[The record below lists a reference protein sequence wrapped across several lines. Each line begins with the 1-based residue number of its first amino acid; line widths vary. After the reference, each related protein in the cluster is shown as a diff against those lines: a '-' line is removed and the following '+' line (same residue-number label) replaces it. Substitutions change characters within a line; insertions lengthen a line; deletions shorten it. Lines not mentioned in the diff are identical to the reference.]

1 MFPRLHVL
9 PLLVLLASGCNKEE
23 AAQVEEMPAKEHAE
37 GLYIQGTSQ
46 YLQGKFDEALLSFSE
61 MRKLA
66 PTDPRL
72 PAAVGEVYLSQGK
85 LPEATKEFEAALKLD
100 PKRSTNW
107 SRLGFIHAQLGK
119 REEAIAELRK
129 AVELNPRDFNALE
142 QLGEIHLKDKQVDEA
157 VRDFTL
163 AAEVAPDSLKAGLL
177 QRAVDTLLQQG
188 RHGDLLPLLQKA
200 TTQGIRTPEILTA
213 LGDEQVRA
221 GQLTEALATYREAAG
236 KAPKDPTLWEL
247 VAELHQRLG
256 QPDEAVAAYGESL
269 KVKDRAI
276 VHVAL
281 ARLALARKDAPA
293 AQKELELALGS
304 VSGSDVRELS
314 EVATLLSE
322 LDRKPDALRILASLA
337 GEPDQQKDV
346 ELQLR
351 TARLARELKDAQVM
365 KEACDRV
372 IAATTPAPEA
382 PAAPTAPT
390 GKAGEKGKTV
400 KARGAPGPAVKCP

>member
-1 MFPRLHVL
+1 MFPRLRVL
-9 PLLVLLASGCNKEE
+9 PLLVLLASGCKEE
-23 AAQVEEMPAKEHAE
+23 PAEPELPPKEHAE
-37 GLYIQGTSQ
+37 GLYLQGTSQ

-61 MRKLA
+61 MRKLT

-85 LPEATKEFEAALKLD
+85 LPEATTEFEAALKLD

-119 REEAIAELRK
+119 RDEAITELRK

-142 QLGEIHLKDKQVDEA
+142 QLGEIHLARKEIDEA
-157 VRDFTL
+157 VRNFTV
-163 AAEVAPDSLKAGLL
+163 AAEVAPDTLKAGLL
-177 QRAVDTLLQQG
+177 QRAVDTLIQEG
-188 RHGDLLPLLQKA
+188 RHGELLALLQKA
-200 TTQGIRTPEILTA
+200 TGQGVLRTPELLTA

-236 KAPKDPTLWEL
+236 KSPKDPTLWEL

-256 QPDEAVAAYGESL
+256 QPDEALKAYGESL

-281 ARLALARKDAPA
+281 ARMALARKDKVA
-293 AQKELELALGS
+293 AEMELEFALAS

-314 EVATLLSE
+314 EVASLLAD
-322 LDRKPDALRILASLA
+322 LGRKPDALRILTSLA
-337 GEPDQQKDV
+337 GEPGQVKDV

-351 TARLARELKDAQVM
+351 TARLARDLKDATVM
-365 KEACDRV
+365 KEACARV
-372 IAATTPAPEA
+372 FAASVP
-382 PAAPTAPT
+382 APTAPK
-390 GKAGEKGKTV
+390 GQEKDKAV
-400 KARGAPGPAVKCP
+400 AAKAEPAPAPVVKCP